1 MCGFLDGKAYGL
13 RKRAVAF
20 RRGKV
25 RQGKV
30 PHQMLAKLCCN
41 NQDSLSEKRTTDILL
56 RNTRDYMERLRTMK
70 WLSKALCAVCFCLAL
85 TALLSVEAAAGEVSY
100 AVTGGNIYFD
110 AATGTVTGCDS
121 GVTLANIPSEIESV
135 SVTAIADRA
144 FSGKRISTVIIPS
157 SVTAIG
163 DYAFS
168 NCFNLNAAAI
178 RGNGLVSV
186 GEYAFNSTALRSVNL
201 PDSVTEV
208 GQRAF
213 ADCKALT
220 SVSVGATAKAGTVS
234 TIIGSEAFLQCSALN
249 KVVLGDGVTEIGEY
263 AFFCCG
269 ALKDLTLGSEIR
281 SIGGF
286 CFYQCTAL
294 KEVTIP
300 NQVATV
306 KEQTFMYS
314 GLTSVTI
321 PASVTTIEAGAFY
334 ASALSEVR
342 YGGSPSE
349 WEKIQFSGS
358 AHQYIQQANIFYG
371 KEDSELPGEDA
382 DAPVTTWQAVGGLLH
397 FDPET
402 GAITDCDSGVTEAA
416 IPEEI
421 GGVTVT
427 TIGNRAFYGND
438 SLKTLTIPDTVTII
452 EDLAFVQCGVT
463 SLEIP
468 ESVVS
473 IGDMAFFQCF
483 FLEEIS
489 FPDSLS
495 SIGYRAFF
503 NCEGLHKANRLDLGN
518 GVSRIGEEAFAE
530 CGPISIL
537 VLPAS
542 LSDVGSNA
550 FYGCTITNVMYAGA
564 RADWLAMSIGS
575 GNTALTSSSIWF
587 LGEDGSLEDQKDLFN
602 EDYSY
607 PAGWFSICDEYAW
620 QTLLLT
626 NKERA
631 KQNLLPLSAFPALQA
646 AANIRAEELTEEY
659 SHTRPNGSSG
669 LTVLEQCGLT
679 TATAGENIARGQS
692 TAQTVVNDWMN
703 SEGHR
708 ANILSTDFNH
718 GGMGYCA
725 DHWGQLFM
733 INYCTPRSI
742 RVLPGESGT
751 LRIPV
756 GGCVE
761 DMGAAVELCCDEHGA
776 CYIPLMEEMCSGAD
790 SSTAGDR
797 TVTVCYS
804 SLSCTFTLS
813 VYEDTSYTKTVN
825 GLTMQISGGEATVTD
840 WDGKAEHVTIPDEV
854 DGYPVSAIG
863 PNVFNSRLSSVTLPE
878 GLEEIGDR
886 AFYGSGI
893 TSIELPKRLRR
904 IGQNA
909 FANSGL
915 TGTVHIPASVKDIQ
929 PYAFT
934 YLGHVTAFEVHEDN
948 RYYCDDNG
956 VLYDAKKTVLMSYP
970 LASTNSTYV
979 VPDSV
984 TKLYCTSLARTRNL
998 KNLYVTSPSI
1008 SAMTYALSES
1018 NFTLWCSPVT
1028 NLYKNI
1034 TNGRLKNVEGITLR
1048 TFPDYSVQADTGSIR
1063 VSLAGAYA
1071 QGRYYLAAYSGQ
1083 GQLLTVKTV
1092 SGVGQ
1097 QTYAFPG
1104 TDRTHSIQL
1113 FSLDEDLVP
1122 MNRPTAIWSAEGP
1135 F

>member
-1 MCGFLDGKAYGL
+1 
-13 RKRAVAF
+13 
-20 RRGKV
+20 
-25 RQGKV
+25 
-30 PHQMLAKLCCN
+30 
-41 NQDSLSEKRTTDILL
+41 
-56 RNTRDYMERLRTMK
+56 MK
-70 WLSKALCAVCFCLAL
+70 WLNRALCAVCFCLVL
-85 TALLSVEAAAGEVSY
+85 TALLSVDAAAREVSY

-110 AATGTVTGCDS
+110 TATGTVTGCDS
-121 GVTLANIPSEIESV
+121 GVTLAGIPSQIESV
-135 SVTAIADRA
+135 PVTAIADRA
-144 FSGKRISTVIIPS
+144 FSGKWLSAVIIPS

-168 NCFNLNAAAI
+168 NCVNLNAVKI
-178 RGNGLVSV
+178 LGSGLLSV
-186 GEYAFNSTALRSVNL
+186 GEYAFNHTALQSVTL

-213 ADCKALT
+213 ADCTSLT
-220 SVSVGATAKAGTVS
+220 TVKVGTTAEVGTVS
-234 TIIGSEAFLQCSALN
+234 TKIGSEAFFQCTALDT
-249 KVVLGDGVTEIGEY
+249 VELGNGVTEIGEY
-263 AFFCCG
+263 AFFCCR
-269 ALKDLTLGSEIR
+269 ALKDLTLGSEIH
-281 SIGGF
+281 SIGGS

-294 KEVTIP
+294 TEVTIP
-300 NQVATV
+300 DQVTTV

-349 WEKIQFSGS
+349 WKKIQFSGS
-358 AHQYIQQANIFYG
+358 AHEYIQQANVFYG

-382 DAPVTTWQAVGGLLH
+382 DEPVTTWQAVGGLLY

-402 GAITDCDSGVTEAA
+402 GTITDCDSAVTEAE
-416 IPEEI
+416 IPEKI

-427 TIGNRAFYGND
+427 TIGDRAFYGND

-452 EDLAFVQCGVT
+452 EDLAFAQCGIT

-483 FLEEIS
+483 LLEEIS

-495 SIGYRAFF
+495 SIGCRAFYG
-503 NCEGLHKANRLDLGN
+503 CESLYKAERLDLGD

-530 CGPISIL
+530 CGPIIIL
-537 VLPAS
+537 VLPAG
-542 LSDVGSNA
+542 LSDVGSDA
-550 FYGCTITNVMYAGA
+550 FYGCTITNVIYAGT

-575 GNTALTSSSIWF
+575 GNTALTSSTIWF
-587 LGEDGSLEDQKDLFN
+587 LGEDGNPEDQKDLFN
-602 EDYSY
+602 KDYSY
-607 PAGWFSICDEYAW
+607 PDGWFSICDEYAW

-659 SHTRPNGSSG
+659 SHTRPNGTNG
-669 LTVLEQCGLT
+669 LTALEQCGLIT
-679 TATAGENIARGQS
+679 VAAGENIARGQS

-708 ANILSTDFNH
+708 ANILSTDFTH
-718 GGMGYCA
+718 GGMGYCT
-725 DHWGQLFM
+725 DHWVQLFM
-733 INYCTPRSI
+733 NNYCAPHSI

-751 LRIPV
+751 LRIPE

-761 DMGAAVELCCDEHGA
+761 DLGAAVELSCDEHGV

-797 TVTVCYS
+797 TVTVSYG

-813 VYEDTSYTKTVN
+813 VYRDISYTKTVN
-825 GLTMQISGGEATVTD
+825 GLTMQISGGEATVTA
-840 WDGKAEHVTIPDEV
+840 WNGTAEHVTIPDEV

-863 PNVFNSRLSSVTLPE
+863 PSVFTSRLSSVTLPE
-878 GLEEIGDR
+878 GLREIGNR
-886 AFYGSGI
+886 AFCGAGI
-893 TSIELPKRLRR
+893 TSIELPEGLRK
-904 IGQNA
+904 IGEKA
-909 FANSGL
+909 FAYSEL
-915 TGTVHIPASVKDIQ
+915 TGTVYIPASVRDIQ

-934 YLGHVTAFEVHEDN
+934 YLERVTAFEVHEDN
-948 RYYCDDNG
+948 QYYCDDNG

-984 TKLYCTSLARTRNL
+984 TRLYCTSLAKTRNL
-998 KNLYVTSPSI
+998 KELYVTSPTI
-1008 SAMTYALSES
+1008 SAMTYALSKS
-1018 NFTLWCSPVT
+1018 NFTLWCSPET
-1028 NLYKNI
+1028 NLYKN
-1034 TNGRLKNVEGITLR
+1034 TANGKLKNVEGITLR
-1048 TFPDYSVQADTGSIR
+1048 AFPDCSVQADTGSIR
-1063 VSLAGAYA
+1063 VSLVGAYS
-1071 QGRYYLAAYSGQ
+1071 QGQYYLAAYSKE
-1083 GQLLTVKTV
+1083 GQLLAVKTV

-1097 QTYAFPG
+1097 QICVFPG
-1104 TDRTHSIQL
+1104 TDRTHSIRL
-1113 FSLDEDLVP
+1113 FSLEKNLAPKD
-1122 MNRPTAIWSAEGP
+1122 RPTTIWTAEG
-1135 F
+1135 

>member
-1 MCGFLDGKAYGL
+1 
-13 RKRAVAF
+13 
-20 RRGKV
+20 
-25 RQGKV
+25 
-30 PHQMLAKLCCN
+30 
-41 NQDSLSEKRTTDILL
+41 
-56 RNTRDYMERLRTMK
+56 MK
-70 WLSKALCAVCFCLAL
+70 WLSKTLCAICFCLAL
-85 TALLSVEAAAGEVSY
+85 TAPLPVEASWEVSY

-110 AATGTVTGCDS
+110 TATGTVTDCDS
-121 GVTLANIPSEIESV
+121 GVTLASIPSEIESV
-135 SVTAIADRA
+135 PVTAIADHA
-144 FSGKRISTVIIPS
+144 FSGKRISAVIIPS
-157 SVTAIG
+157 SVTEIG
-163 DYAFS
+163 DYAFF
-168 NCFNLNAAAI
+168 NCVNLNAAVI
-178 RGNGLVSV
+178 RGSGLVSV
-186 GEYAFNSTALRSVNL
+186 GEYAFGSTALRTVTL

-213 ADCKALT
+213 SDCRSLT
-220 SVSVGATAKAGTVS
+220 GVSVGATANAGAVS
-234 TIIGSEAFLQCSALN
+234 TTIGSEAFFQCTALN
-249 KVVLGDGVTEIGEY
+249 KVVLGDGVTEIGER
-263 AFFCCG
+263 AFFFCG
-269 ALKDLTLGSEIR
+269 ALEDLTLGSEIS
-281 SIGGF
+281 SIGEF

-294 KEVTIP
+294 TEVTIP
-300 NQVATV
+300 DQVTTV

-334 ASALSEVR
+334 ASDLTEVH
-342 YGGSPSE
+342 YGGSPGE
-349 WEKIQFSGS
+349 WEMIQFSGS

-371 KEDSELPGEDA
+371 KEDSDSPEEDG
-382 DAPVTTWQAVGGLLH
+382 DEPVTTWQAVGGLLH

-402 GAITDCDSGVTEAA
+402 GTITDCDSGVTEAA

-427 TIGNRAFYGND
+427 TIGNQAFYGND

-452 EDLAFVQCGVT
+452 EDLAFTQCGIT
-463 SLEIP
+463 SLDIP

-483 FLEEIS
+483 FMEEIS

-503 NCEGLHKANRLDLGN
+503 NCDGLLKADRLDLGG
-518 GVSRIGEEAFAE
+518 GVNRIGEEAFAE
-530 CGPISIL
+530 CGPISVL

-542 LSDVGSNA
+542 LSDIGANA
-550 FYGCTITNVMYAGA
+550 FYGCTISTVIYAGT

-575 GNTALTSSSIWF
+575 GNTALTSASIWF
-587 LGEDGSLEDQKDLFN
+587 LGEDGSLEDRKDLFSG
-602 EDYSY
+602 DCSY
-607 PAGWFSICDEYAW
+607 PDGWFSICDEYAW

-659 SHTRPNGSSG
+659 SHTRPNGSGG

-679 TATAGENIARGQS
+679 AAAAGENIAQGQS
-692 TAQTVVNDWMN
+692 AARIVVNDWMN

-708 ANILSTDFNH
+708 ANILYPDFNH

-725 DHWGQLFM
+725 DHWIQLFM
-733 INYCTPRSI
+733 IDHCTPRSI

-751 LRIPV
+751 LRIPE

-761 DMGAAVELCCDEHGA
+761 DMGAAVELCCDEHGV

-797 TVTVCYS
+797 TVTVYYG

-813 VYEDTSYTKTVN
+813 VYEDTSYTKTVG
-825 GLTMQISGGEATVTD
+825 GLTVQISGGEATVTD
-840 WDGKAEHVTIPDEV
+840 WNGTAEHVTIPDEV

-863 PNVFNSRLSSVTLPE
+863 SNVFAFHLSSVTLPE
-878 GLEEIGDR
+878 GLREIGDR

-893 TSIELPKRLRR
+893 TSVELPEGLRK
-904 IGQNA
+904 IGERA
-909 FANSGL
+909 FASSGL
-915 TGTVHIPASVKDIQ
+915 AGTVHIPASVKDIQ
-929 PYAFT
+929 PFAFS
-934 YLGHVTAFEVHEDN
+934 YLSHVTAFEVHEDN
-948 RYYCDDNG
+948 RCYCDDNG
-956 VLYDAKKTVLMSYP
+956 VLYDAEKTVLMSYP

-998 KNLYVTSPSI
+998 KDLYVSSPSI

-1018 NFTLWCSPVT
+1018 GFTLWCSPET
-1028 NLYKNI
+1028 NLYKNT

-1048 TFPDYSVQADTGSIR
+1048 AFPDCSVQADTDSIC
-1063 VSLAGAYA
+1063 VSLVGAYS
-1071 QGRYYLAAYSGQ
+1071 QGRYYLAAYSDK
-1083 GQLLTVKTV
+1083 GQLLTIKTV

-1097 QTYAFPG
+1097 QVYALPG
-1104 TDRTHSIQL
+1104 TDRTHSIWL
-1113 FSLDEDLVP
+1113 FSLEEDLAPVD
-1122 MNRPTAIWSAEGP
+1122 RPTLIWAAEG
-1135 F
+1135 

>member
-1 MCGFLDGKAYGL
+1 
-13 RKRAVAF
+13 
-20 RRGKV
+20 
-25 RQGKV
+25 
-30 PHQMLAKLCCN
+30 
-41 NQDSLSEKRTTDILL
+41 
-56 RNTRDYMERLRTMK
+56 MK
-70 WLSKALCAVCFCLAL
+70 WLSKALCTVCFCFAL
-85 TALLSVEAAAGEVSY
+85 TALLSVDAAALEVSY

-110 AATGTVTGCDS
+110 TATGAVTGCDS
-121 GVTLANIPSEIESV
+121 GVTLAIIPSEIESV
-135 SVTAIADRA
+135 PVTAIAEHA
-144 FSGKRISTVIIPS
+144 FSGKRISGVIIPS

-163 DYAFS
+163 DYAFF
-168 NCFNLNAAAI
+168 NCVNLNTAAI
-178 RGNGLVSV
+178 RGSGLVCV
-186 GEYAFNSTALRSVNL
+186 GEYAFNSTALRSVTL

-213 ADCKALT
+213 ADCRSLT
-220 SVSVGATAKAGTVS
+220 TVSVGATAEAGTVS
-234 TIIGSEAFLQCSALN
+234 TKIGNEAFLQCTALN
-249 KVVLGDGVTEIGEY
+249 KVVLGNGVTEIGDY
-263 AFFCCG
+263 AFFCCK
-269 ALKDLTLGSEIR
+269 ALKDLSLGSEIH
-281 SIGGF
+281 SIGAF

-294 KEVTIP
+294 TEVTIP
-300 NQVATV
+300 NQVTTV

-334 ASALSEVR
+334 ASALSEVH

-349 WEKIQFSGS
+349 WKKIQFSGI
-358 AHQYIQQANIFYG
+358 AHEYIKRANIFYG
-371 KEDSELPGEDA
+371 KEDSELPEEDE
-382 DAPVTTWQAVGGLLH
+382 DEPVTTWQAVGGLLY

-402 GAITDCDSGVTEAA
+402 GTITDCDSGVTEAE
-416 IPEEI
+416 IPEKI

-427 TIGNRAFYGND
+427 TIGYQAFYGND

-452 EDLAFVQCGVT
+452 EDLAFIQCGIT

-503 NCEGLHKANRLDLGN
+503 NCESLYKVNRLDLG
-518 GVSRIGEEAFAE
+518 GVSRIGKEAFAE
-530 CGPISIL
+530 CGSIFIL

-542 LSDVGSNA
+542 LSDVGANA
-550 FYGCTITNVMYAGA
+550 FYGCTITNVIYEGS

-575 GNTALTSSSIWF
+575 GNTALTSSTIWF
-587 LGEDGSLEDQKDLFN
+587 MGEDGSLEDQKDLFN

-607 PAGWFSICDEYAW
+607 PTGWFSICDEYAW

-659 SHTRPNGSSG
+659 SHTRPNGSSC
-669 LTVLEQCGLT
+669 LTALEQCGLT

-703 SEGHR
+703 SPGHR
-708 ANILSTDFNH
+708 ANILTTDFNH
-718 GGMGYCA
+718 GGMGYCS
-725 DHWGQLFM
+725 DHWVQLFM
-733 INYCTPRSI
+733 TNYCTPQSI

-751 LRIPV
+751 LRIPE

-761 DMGAAVELCCDEHGA
+761 DLGAAVELCCDEHGVS
-776 CYIPLMEEMCSGAD
+776 YIPLMKEMCSGAD

-797 TVTVCYS
+797 TVTVCYN

-813 VYEDTSYTKTVN
+813 VYKDISYTKTVD
-825 GLTMQISGGEATVTD
+825 GLTMQISGGEATVTA
-840 WDGKAEHVTIPDEV
+840 WNKTAEHVTIPDEV

-863 PNVFNSRLSSVTLPE
+863 PSVFTYRLSSVTLPE
-878 GLEEIGDR
+878 GLKEIGNR

-893 TSIELPKRLRR
+893 TSIELPEGLRK
-904 IGQNA
+904 IGENA
-909 FANSGL
+909 FANSRL
-915 TGTVHIPASVKDIQ
+915 TGTVHIPASVRDIQ

-934 YLGHVTAFEVHEDN
+934 YLENVTAFEVHEDN
-948 RYYCDDNG
+948 KYYCDDNG
-956 VLYDAKKTVLMSYP
+956 VLYNAEKTVLMSYP

-984 TKLYCTSLARTRNL
+984 TKLYCTSLSKTRNL
-998 KNLYVTSPSI
+998 ENLYVMSPSI

-1018 NFTLWCSPVT
+1018 NFTLWCNPET
-1028 NLYKNI
+1028 KLYQNT
-1034 TNGRLKNVEGITLR
+1034 TNGKLKNVGGITLR
-1048 TFPDYSVQADTGSIR
+1048 TFPDCSVQADTGSIR
-1063 VSLAGAYA
+1063 VSLVGAYS
-1071 QGRYYLAAYSGQ
+1071 QGLYYLAAYSEQ
-1083 GQLLTVKTV
+1083 GQLLAIKTV
-1092 SGVGQ
+1092 SGVEQ
-1097 QTYAFPG
+1097 QICVFPG
-1104 TDRTHSIQL
+1104 TDRTHSIRL
-1113 FSLDEDLVP
+1113 FSLEKNLTPKDG
-1122 MNRPTAIWSAEGP
+1122 PTTIWAAE
-1135 F
+1135 